1 VNIEKISPRLWWWS
15 APHPEWTEASFK
27 NGQGWQQIVS
37 SYALVADDAFVL
49 FDPQL
54 PEEDEGPFWE
64 ALDGDVKH
72 HGPPAILITIFW
84 HVRSSQRILDRY
96 DGATLWAHEPAA
108 EWVAE
113 RVPYTNSFT
122 VGDELPGG
130 VESLPMHH
138 MEEVAYWLPTQGAT
152 VVGDTILGYG
162 DQARLCPPGWLRKS
176 ESYDEVRRC
185 VQRVLKLPANRLL
198 LTHGGPTE
206 PSALEV

>member
-1 VNIEKISPRLWWWS
+1 MNIEEVTPRLWWWR

-37 SYALVADDAFVL
+37 SYALVADDALVL
-49 FDPQL
+49 FDPQV
-54 PEEDEGPFWE
+54 PEEDEGQFWE
-64 ALDGDVKH
+64 ALDADVKH
-72 HGPPAILITIFW
+72 HGPPAILITIFF

-108 EWVAE
+108 KWVGE
-113 RVPYTNSFT
+113 RVPYSNTFN
-122 VGDELPGG
+122 VGDDLPGG
-130 VESLPMHH
+130 VDSLPMHH

-152 VVGDTILGYG
+152 VVGDTILGYEE
-162 DQARLCPPGWLRKS
+162 QARLCPPGWLRKG